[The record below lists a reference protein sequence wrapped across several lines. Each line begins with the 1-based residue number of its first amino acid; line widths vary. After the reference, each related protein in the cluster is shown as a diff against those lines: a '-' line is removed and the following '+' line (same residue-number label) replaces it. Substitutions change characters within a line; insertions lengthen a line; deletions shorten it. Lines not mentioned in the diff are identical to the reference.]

1 MCGCVG
7 VCVCGGGG
15 GGQAGRLCRHQRG
28 QNGIIDLR
36 GSETEFTWG
45 QALSEVKKSQV
56 GVPTSQR
63 TAL

>member
-1 MCGCVG
+1 MCV
-7 VCVCGGGG
+7 VVGGGG
-15 GGQAGRLCRHQRG
+15 GAGRQAGYAGHQRG